1 MTTAT
6 ITPTETAA
14 PRRARRAFDDIGAR
28 IAGLGAIAFA
38 AIVIVQ
44 NILRGGSAPSNGASA
59 EEVLLHYADDRAM
72 TAVLVAT
79 FVLGG
84 SALAAF
90 LAGTMRRLLAG
101 GRPGWAILGGVGGV
115 GVMALFAIVVG
126 AEQALSVVAAGDR
139 PDLGAIQALWAFH
152 NSAFSVLHLFLALAV
167 VGLARAGV
175 AAGVTPRVFDT
186 LAPAAAA
193 LLLVGAVAGPYV
205 AAGEAMPLFGLALLG
220 FVTWLAFLVTTGLR
234 LVRSAA

>member
-1 MTTAT
+1 MTTAA
-6 ITPTETAA
+6 ITSTTS
-14 PRRARRAFDDIGAR
+14 RRARRTFDDIGAR
-28 IAGLGAIAFA
+28 IAGLGGIAFA
-38 AIVIVQ
+38 AIVVVQ

-72 TAVLVAT
+72 TVVLVAT

-84 SALAAF
+84 SALAVF
-90 LAGTMRRLLAG
+90 LAGTLRRLLAG
-101 GRPGWAILGGVGGV
+101 GRPGWAIVGGVGGL

-126 AEQALSVVAAGDR
+126 AEQALSVVAAGER
-139 PDLGAIQALWAFH
+139 PDLGAVQALWAFH

-175 AAGVTPRVFDT
+175 AAGLTPRVFDT
-186 LAPAAAA
+186 LAPVAAV
-193 LLLVGAVAGPYV
+193 LLLVGAVAGPYIAV
-205 AAGEAMPLFGLALLG
+205 GEAMALFGLALLG
-220 FVTWLAFLVTTGLR
+220 FATWLAFLVSTGLR